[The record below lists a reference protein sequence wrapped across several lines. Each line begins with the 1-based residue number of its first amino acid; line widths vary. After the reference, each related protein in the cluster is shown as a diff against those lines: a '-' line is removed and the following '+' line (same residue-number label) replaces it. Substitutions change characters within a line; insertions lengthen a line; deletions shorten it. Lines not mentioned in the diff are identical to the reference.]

1 MIFPQWTLG
10 NIIFYG
16 YLAFLTLAIV
26 PMELRGMAMME
37 YSKFRGSKGI
47 SSRTGMLLIYGL
59 PLLAL
64 FAGASTYLA
73 QPAPYQI
80 VVFAALFGHFIKRT
94 LEVLFLHKYSGPM
107 NPYTAILIACFYSLT
122 AFLPVYLNRQP
133 LMREMDT
140 LAYVGLGIFIVSEG
154 LNFFHHQ
161 ILSNLRRDTMAYVV
175 PRGALFE
182 WVTCPHFLFEIIA
195 WLGLFLLFRHLAMF
209 LFFAFMAAY
218 LTGRSLRTLRWYREK
233 FADFPSDRKAIFPFV
248 L

>member
-1 MIFPQWTLG
+1 MVFPQWTLG
-10 NIIFYG
+10 NIILYG
-16 YLAFLTLAIV
+16 YLAFLTLAII

-37 YSKFRGSKGI
+37 YSKFRSSKGI
-47 SSRTGMLLIYGL
+47 SSRAGMLLIYGL

-64 FAGASTYLA
+64 FAGASSYLA
-73 QPAPYQI
+73 KPALYQMI
-80 VVFAALFGHFIKRT
+80 VFAALFGHFVKRT

-107 NPYTAILIACFYSLT
+107 NPYTAILIAFFYSLT

-133 LMREMDT
+133 LMHEMDT
-140 LAYVGLGIFIVSEG
+140 LAYIGLGIFGVSEG
-154 LNFFHHQ
+154 LNFLHHKM
-161 ILSNLRRDTMAYVV
+161 LSDLRRDTMAYSI
-175 PRGALFE
+175 PRGGLFE
-182 WVTCPHFLFEIIA
+182 WVACPHFLFEIMA

-233 FADFPSDRKAIFPFV
+233 FADFPPDRKAIFPFV